1 MTKLTD
7 LEEIVWTEC
16 VARRPAP
23 DNETM
28 DRWQS
33 DTFAKHQEHFRI
45 RPLSVEHEA
54 LVAAALAQW
63 AATETKLLTRL
74 AGHDHP
80 AISQAQFD
88 SQFPPLREGFL
99 AGDAKAKKDGAAWG
113 MMTQGAVRNMDMIN
127 CFASF
132 LPRAMPERRI
142 ELAQIGRRIAAVYY
156 LEQMYKADELGMPY
170 AAQGLERVDALWR
183 FASSLCV

>member
-1 MTKLTD
+1 MTKISD
-7 LEEIVWTEC
+7 LEEIVWFEC
-16 VARRPAP
+16 VSRRPAP
-23 DNETM
+23 DNDALE
-28 DRWQS
+28 RWQS

-45 RPLSVEHEA
+45 RPLSVEHDA
-54 LVAAALAQW
+54 LVTAALAEW
-63 AATETKLLTRL
+63 ATTETKLLTRL
-74 AGHDHP
+74 

-88 SQFPPLREGFL
+88 SQFPALREGFL
-99 AGDAKAKKDGAAWG
+99 AGDTKAKEDGTSWG
-113 MMTQGAVRNMDMIN
+113 NKVQGAVRNMDMIN

-156 LEQMYKADELGMPY
+156 LEQMYKADALGMAY

-183 FASSLCV
+183 FADSLCT